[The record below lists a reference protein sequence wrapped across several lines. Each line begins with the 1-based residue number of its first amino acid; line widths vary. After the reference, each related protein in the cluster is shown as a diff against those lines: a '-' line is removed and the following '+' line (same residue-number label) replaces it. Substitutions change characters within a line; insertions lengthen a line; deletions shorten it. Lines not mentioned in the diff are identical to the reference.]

1 MFLIIS
7 KAKGDDD
14 DDDDDDAD
22 DIIVDLLFQ
31 FSYRVVARLSGGA

>member
-7 KAKGDDD
+7 KAKG
-14 DDDDDDAD
+14 DDDDDAD

>member
-7 KAKGDDD
+7 KAKGD

>member
-7 KAKGDDD
+7 KAKG

-31 FSYRVVARLSGGA
+31 FSYRVVARLSDGA

>member
-7 KAKGDDD
+7 KAKG
-14 DDDDDDAD
+14 DDDDAD

-31 FSYRVVARLSGGA
+31 FSYRVVARLSDGA

>member
-7 KAKGDDD
+7 KAKGDG
-14 DDDDDDAD
+14 DDDDAD